1 MEAKQYRLALE
12 YRVKSGQELTYF
24 GLPVHFDDEV
34 GLHTKDSG
42 CCFGLTDWQLMTID
56 QEVYYAKYDYYNYS
70 N

>member
-56 QEVYYAKYDYYNYS
+56 
-70 N
+70 